1 MGIRVEDS
9 RRRVRALF
17 NGAYVVDTIDAKFV
31 WEKPYYPTLFVPRS
45 ACCDKYFSGDDT
57 VLTIT
62 VNGRSAQAK
71 AYISGELDGLV
82 KIPFGDMDSW
92 FEEDEEVFVHFKDP
106 YKRIDILP
114 SSRHVQVSVGGVAVA
129 DTHSARLLLETSLV
143 TRYYI
148 PKTDVRLDLLKETDL
163 HTSCPYKGIAS
174 YYSVELDNKQA
185 FQNIVWWYPTPTMES
200 AKITGL
206 VCFYNEKV
214 EIKVD
219 GVKV

>member
-1 MGIRVEDS
+1 MGMRTEDT

-17 NGAYVVDTIDAKFV
+17 NGVYIVDTLGAKFI

-45 ACCDKYFSGDDT
+45 ACCDKYFKDEGEH
-57 VLTIT
+57 LRIN
-62 VNGRSAQAK
+62 VNGRTADAT
-71 AYISGELDGLV
+71 AYTSGELDGLV
-82 KIPFGDMDSW
+82 KIPFGAMDSW

-114 SSRHVQVSVGGVAVA
+114 TSRHVQVFIGGTCVA
-129 DTHSARLLLETSLV
+129 DTHAARLLLETSLV

-148 PKTDVRLDLLKETDL
+148 PKTDVRIDLLRPTDY
-163 HTSCPYKGIAS
+163 HTPCPYKGIAS
-174 YYSVELDNKQA
+174 YYSVVLDGKTYE
-185 FQNIVWWYPTPTMES
+185 NIVWWYPTPTMES